1 MNPIAQ
7 GELVASALR
16 VFEVIGVLAFA
27 ASGLIEAA
35 RKKFDIFGVVLIA
48 FIAAFGGGTLRD
60 ILLDRRPF
68 FWVENQELLWLVIA
82 FAVLA
87 PLFFRARHIEFTSR
101 AMEWPDA
108 VGLGLFATSGAQL
121 ALDAGAT
128 PFIAA
133 VMAVGVVYNTARVAW
148 AERAW
153 ELASLRVLGCT
164 RGEVGA
170 WLLGEWGLLIGLALP
185 LGLALGDGLV
195 RGLAHQLQSDQFQFP
210 VVMPTVTVPF
220 PRNHGTA
227 GLEEFDGTGT
237 IFPAQEPERLSG

>member
-60 ILLDRRPF
+60 LLLDRRPF

-121 ALDAGAT
+121 ALDAGAS

-133 VMAVGVVYNTARVAW
+133 VMAVVTAVFGGILRDVLVN
-148 AERAW
+148 EIPRAVNDHQPYAV
-153 ELASLRVLGCT
+153 LAFA
-164 RGEVGA
+164 GA
-170 WLLGEWGLLIGLALP
+170 WMLWGLQA
-185 LGLALGDGLV
+185 LGLDAVAAIAITATTIILV
-195 RGLAHQLQSDQFQFP
+195 RFA
-210 VVMPTVTVPF
+210 
-220 PRNHGTA
+220 
-227 GLEEFDGTGT
+227 T
-237 IFPAQEPERLSG
+237 IYFKWKLPAWRL